1 MAHFVVGLT
10 GGIGSGKTA
19 VSDRF
24 AEKGIAVVDADI
36 ASRAVVEPG
45 QPALDSIAEHFGAE
59 VIQDDGG
66 LNRAEL
72 RKRVFADE
80 GERKWLERLLHPR
93 INAWLTDQLNA
104 ATSAYAILVNPLL
117 IETGQHTTFAD
128 RVLVIDVP
136 VEVQIERTMARD
148 DNPREQV
155 EAIIAAQI
163 NREDR
168 LSYADDVIR
177 NDQGFE
183 VLDAEVE
190 SLHQRYLKLA
200 QERKA

>member
-1 MAHFVVGLT
+1 MSRFVVGLT

-24 AEKGIAVVDADI
+24 AEKGIAIVDADI

-45 QPALDSIAEHFGAE
+45 TPALAEIAEHFGSE
-59 VIQDDGG
+59 VIQSDGSMD
-66 LNRAEL
+66 RAEL

-80 GERKWLERLLHPR
+80 HERKWLERLLHPR
-93 INAWLTDQLNA
+93 INGWLTEQLKS

-117 IETGQHTTFAD
+117 IETGQHNTFAQ
-128 RVLVIDVP
+128 RVLVVDVP

-163 NREDR
+163 SRDDR
-168 LSYADDVIR
+168 LSHADDVIR

-183 VLDAEVE
+183 VLDREVAE
-190 SLHQRYLKLA
+190 LHARYLALA
-200 QERKA
+200 ETAS